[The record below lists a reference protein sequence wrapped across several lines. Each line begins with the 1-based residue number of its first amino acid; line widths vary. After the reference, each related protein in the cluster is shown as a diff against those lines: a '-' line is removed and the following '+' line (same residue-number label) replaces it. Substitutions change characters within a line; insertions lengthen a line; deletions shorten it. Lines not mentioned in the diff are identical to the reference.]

1 MNEQTPIQLQRERL
15 LKVFEFLKAYTDL
28 RYPPVRD
35 IAQQLRVLWLNN
47 LPRHPSVEIF
57 QGDRGVDPESEDAD
71 IILRVTRPDLSD
83 CPPPPAA
90 IADWLKP
97 GWQDIDGSVEVYP
110 SRNIPDKGGR
120 AGIERFEEAPPRPSL
135 LKRWQQERAEW
146 QTNERPARQSL
157 ATFQTVYEWV
167 GIHEREAERI
177 EILAG
182 DGLLNCPDDG
192 GSFNHPVLL
201 QKLELEFR
209 PEKKHPQF
217 VFRKRDQMPEL
228 YLEFL
233 RALPEANPRQIAL
246 CADELKKTELSPL
259 GGKDTEGFF
268 QRLIQGVFPT
278 KGQLLSDTRD
288 APGQP
293 PAKPQPPAS
302 AAPPPRAPEDKTVT
316 NPPNVTGAAL
326 EYEKE
331 IARRGGDVRA
341 LRKEAAESKIE
352 GKAYE
357 GLAAFRLWQLK
368 AKEGIPA
375 NQPKGAGPT
384 IRRDP
389 VIFIRQR
396 RTGPGAVFELVL
408 EDIAKRADFPTALLQ
423 IVGLAGG
430 APSVPREDSAAVSFG
445 NENEEVL
452 LSKPANKEQLEI
464 ARQLARRDCV
474 LVQGP
479 PGTGKTHTIANLLG
493 HLLAHG
499 KRVLVTAHT
508 PKALRVLREKVVE
521 ALQPLCISVL
531 RNDKQSQDDLE
542 QSVRQ
547 IAVRLSQD
555 DHELD
560 REAGRLKQER
570 KRVIDELRETR
581 MRLLDARLDE
591 IRGVV
596 FGGKDI
602 RPTDAAKRVKQGVA
616 SDDWVPSPVNLGEAA
631 PLSHAEI
638 VTLYQTSARVSLEDE
653 RELNAGRPDVVTL
666 PTPKEFSE
674 VLEEMAALGA
684 QNLCY
689 SEELW
694 DGANGPHDLA
704 EFDRMLALATKAI
717 EYLRNC
723 APWQLEAVQ
732 AGRDGNEAMQ
742 VWISL
747 IELIESA
754 WKEVQECQ
762 ALVMALGPQVNDQRP
777 PHELLPV
784 VDEII
789 QHIENGKSFGLVTRL
804 TKPACHQLIGAV
816 RIANRSP
823 MLNESTHFR
832 AVRALLRIQ
841 IVRQE
846 LVERWERQIAAQ
858 DGPTSS
864 ELSERPEQVCQ
875 QFISL
880 IQTCIE
886 WHRSTWLTLEA
897 EFHRLG
903 FKWSTYYES
912 TPPVTGSNAQL
923 RRLRN
928 AVLGDLEQ
936 ILKAR
941 AGWLRLRH
949 LIQVRSE
956 WCSLVARTDK
966 PDAAVTQRLRQS
978 LLDAVP
984 ASYREAHE
992 ELVRLKN
999 LEPDLATRQSLL
1011 DRLGRAAPAWASA
1024 IKNRHPL
1031 HSEPEPP
1038 GDPLVAWEWRQ
1049 LHDELERRANV
1060 SLDELQQRIE
1070 RFGLELLDITS
1081 QLVEK
1086 LTWASLIRQTH
1097 HEQKQA
1103 LGAYAAMRKKLT
1115 KSGKGVQ
1122 DAAMRAGARR
1132 EMTVAK
1138 GAVPVWIMPLS
1149 EVAETFDPRTAR
1161 FDVVIIDEASQC
1173 DPTAMFAL
1181 YLGHQ
1186 TIIVGDDEQVTP
1198 VAVGVDMEQVQKL
1211 IQVHL
1216 QGIPHLELYDGE
1228 FSIYEFAHIAFG
1240 GVIRLVEHFRCAP
1253 NIIAFSNTLS
1263 YKGEIKPLREAS
1275 AVRLHPHVL
1284 PYRVEGARGSNDGV
1298 NDAEAEVIASLI
1310 CAAIEQP
1317 EYAANEADK
1326 PTSFGVVS
1334 LVGAQQA
1341 MKVDAILRQRL
1352 EPAEYKCRQI
1362 LCGDAAQFQG
1372 DERDVMFLSVVDA
1385 PPPEPPLPMR
1395 QEGPKKI
1402 FKKRFNVAASR
1413 ARDQMWVVHSL
1424 NHEIDL
1430 KPADYR
1436 RRLIEHAI
1444 DPAAWERE
1452 LERLLPQVDARSK
1465 EFEGR
1470 VLRRLLGSSF
1480 RVFPQYRVGG
1490 YRIDLVV
1497 TGGGKRLAVECD
1509 GESSHGPE
1517 KLQEDME
1524 RQGILE
1530 RLGWQFVRI
1539 RGSIFFRDEDRALRP
1554 LYQRLDELGI
1564 TADMQLSP
1572 ISSLPTT
1579 DTVTQRVIRRAQE
1592 LRAAW
1597 QNERRPLGEAEKR
1610 IRRILGDDFILV

>member
-1 MNEQTPIQLQRERL
+1 MNEQAPIQPQRERL
-15 LKVFEFLKAYTDL
+15 LKVFEFLKAYTEL

-35 IAQQLRVLWLNN
+35 ITQQLRVLWLNK
-47 LPRHPSVEIF
+47 LPLHPSVEIF
-57 QGDRGVDPESEDAD
+57 RGDRGADTESEDAD
-71 IILRVTRPDLSD
+71 VILRITRPDLTD
-83 CPPPPAA
+83 CPSPPAA
-90 IADWLKP
+90 IAEWLKP
-97 GWQDIDGSVEVYP
+97 GWQTIDGSVEVHP
-110 SRNIPDKGGR
+110 SRNVPDKDGKAR
-120 AGIERFEEAPPRPSL
+120 IERFEEALPRLSL
-135 LKRWQQERAEW
+135 LKQWRQVRAEW
-146 QTNERPARQSL
+146 QTNERPARQSFG
-157 ATFQTVYEWV
+157 TFQTIYEWF

-177 EILAG
+177 EFLAG
-182 DGLLNCPDDG
+182 DGLLSCPDDG

-217 VFRKRDQMPEL
+217 VFRKREQMPEL

-233 RALPEANPRQIAL
+233 RALPDANPRQIAL
-246 CADELKKTELSPL
+246 CADELKKIELSPL

-278 KGQLLSDTRD
+278 KGQLLSGNTH
-288 APGQP
+288 ASGQS
-293 PAKPQPPAS
+293 PAKTEPPAS
-302 AAPPPRAPEDKTVT
+302 AAPPAPAREDETVAD
-316 NPPNVTGAAL
+316 PPNITSTAL
-326 EYEKE
+326 EYERE

-341 LRKEAAESKIE
+341 LRKEGAKMKIG
-352 GKAYE
+352 GKVYE
-357 GLAAFRLWQLK
+357 GLAAFRLSQLK

-375 NQPKGAGPT
+375 NEPKSAGPT

-396 RTGPGAVFELVL
+396 RSGPGAVFELIL
-408 EDIAKRADFPTALLQ
+408 EDIAKRTDFPAALLQ

-430 APSVPREDSAAVSFG
+430 APSVPQEDSASRSFG

-493 HLLAHG
+493 HLLAQG

-508 PKALRVLREKVVE
+508 PKALRVLRGKVVE

-531 RNDKQSQDDLE
+531 QNDKHSQDDLE

-570 KRVIDELRETR
+570 KRVIDELREKR
-581 MRLLDARLDE
+581 IRLLDARQDE

-602 RPTDAAKRVKQGVA
+602 RPADAAKRVKQGVV
-616 SDDWVPSPVNLGEAA
+616 SNDWIPSPVNLGQTS

-638 VTLYQTSARVSLEDE
+638 VTLYQTNARVSLEDE

-666 PTPKEFSE
+666 PTPKEFNE
-674 VLEEMAALGA
+674 VIEEIAALES

-689 SEELW
+689 REELW
-694 DGANGPHDLA
+694 DGAVGPQDLA

-723 APWQLEAVQ
+723 TPWQLEAVQ

-747 IELIESA
+747 TELIEAA

-762 ALVMALGPQVNDQRP
+762 MLVMAHGPQVNDQRP
-777 PHELLPV
+777 PHELLPI

-789 QHIENGKSFGLVTRL
+789 HHIENGKSFGLVTRV
-804 TKPACHQLIGAV
+804 TKPACHQLIDAV
-816 RIANRSP
+816 RIGNRGP
-823 MLNESTHFR
+823 MLNEPTHFR
-832 AVRALLRIQ
+832 AVRALLQIQ

-846 LVERWERQIAAQ
+846 LVDRWQRQIAAKG
-858 DGPTSS
+858 GPASS
-864 ELSERPEQVCQ
+864 ELSESPEQVCR

-886 WHRSTWLTLEA
+886 WHGSTWLTLEA

-949 LIQVRSE
+949 LMQVRSE
-956 WCSLVARTDK
+956 WCSLVAGTNK

-984 ASYREAHE
+984 ASYREAHD

-999 LEPDLATRQSLL
+999 LEPELVTRQSLL
-1011 DRLGRAAPAWASA
+1011 DRLERAAPAWASA
-1024 IKNRHPL
+1024 IQNRHPR

-1038 GDPLVAWEWRQ
+1038 GDPLLAWEWRQ

-1086 LTWASLIRQTH
+1086 LTWANLIRQTH

-1132 EMTVAK
+1132 EITVAK
-1138 GAVPVWIMPLS
+1138 GAVPVWIMPLN

-1198 VAVGVDMEQVQKL
+1198 VAVGVEMEQVQKL

-1216 QGIPHLELYDGE
+1216 QGIPHMELYDGQV
-1228 FSIYEFAHIAFG
+1228 SIYEFAQIAFG
-1240 GVIRLVEHFRCAP
+1240 GVIRLV
-1253 NIIAFSNTLS
+1253 
-1263 YKGEIKPLREAS
+1263 
-1275 AVRLHPHVL
+1275 
-1284 PYRVEGARGSNDGV
+1284 
-1298 NDAEAEVIASLI
+1298 
-1310 CAAIEQP
+1310 
-1317 EYAANEADK
+1317 
-1326 PTSFGVVS
+1326 
-1334 LVGAQQA
+1334 
-1341 MKVDAILRQRL
+1341 
-1352 EPAEYKCRQI
+1352 
-1362 LCGDAAQFQG
+1362 
-1372 DERDVMFLSVVDA
+1372 
-1385 PPPEPPLPMR
+1385 
-1395 QEGPKKI
+1395 
-1402 FKKRFNVAASR
+1402 
-1413 ARDQMWVVHSL
+1413 
-1424 NHEIDL
+1424 
-1430 KPADYR
+1430 
-1436 RRLIEHAI
+1436 
-1444 DPAAWERE
+1444 
-1452 LERLLPQVDARSK
+1452 
-1465 EFEGR
+1465 
-1470 VLRRLLGSSF
+1470 
-1480 RVFPQYRVGG
+1480 
-1490 YRIDLVV
+1490 
-1497 TGGGKRLAVECD
+1497 
-1509 GESSHGPE
+1509 
-1517 KLQEDME
+1517 
-1524 RQGILE
+1524 
-1530 RLGWQFVRI
+1530 
-1539 RGSIFFRDEDRALRP
+1539 
-1554 LYQRLDELGI
+1554 
-1564 TADMQLSP
+1564 
-1572 ISSLPTT
+1572 
-1579 DTVTQRVIRRAQE
+1579 
-1592 LRAAW
+1592 
-1597 QNERRPLGEAEKR
+1597 
-1610 IRRILGDDFILV
+1610 